1 MADFEDPKAAKAKLK
16 ADKKEYQKKLK
27 EQKKEHKAKE
37 LEFEERT
44 EEINGDNAG
53 GFATI
58 VITLLIILIWL
69 AIMALL
75 IKLDVGGF
83 GSGILA
89 PLIKDI
95 PYLNLILPDG
105 SVQRD
110 TGTTDESSAEA
121 SIEGMDSLDEANAY
135 IRRLE
140 QALQAEMEQNSS
152 YAMTIDRLEMEVARL
167 EPFERQQKEF
177 LEERA
182 SFYSSIVLGEY
193 APDAAAYASYYAMID
208 PDNAAELYQ
217 RVITD
222 QSDDAAIRAFANTY
236 SGMKAKKAAGI
247 FDEMI
252 NENQIDLVARML
264 AQMTTEN
271 RSDILAS
278 METANAA
285 KLTQILEPLALQDE
299 SPRVSGKTI
308 K

>member
-1 MADFEDPKAAKAKLK
+1 
-16 ADKKEYQKKLK
+16 
-27 EQKKEHKAKE
+27 
-37 LEFEERT
+37 
-44 EEINGDNAG
+44 
-53 GFATI
+53 
-58 VITLLIILIWL
+58 
-69 AIMALL
+69 
-75 IKLDVGGF
+75 
-83 GSGILA
+83 
-89 PLIKDI
+89 
-95 PYLNLILPDG
+95 
-105 SVQRD
+105 
-110 TGTTDESSAEA
+110 
-121 SIEGMDSLDEANAY
+121 MDSLDEANAY

-152 YAMTIDRLEMEVARL
+152 YAMTIDRLEMEVSRL